1 MKKFTKTLEEMQ
13 EFLSSMGLDVT
24 MFDLKKAVKQNYM
37 NVSDYEFYIGYNEKN
52 KVYKLEG

>member
-1 MKKFTKTLEEMQ
+1 MKKYTKTLEEMQ

-24 MFDLKKAVKQNYM
+24 MFDLKKAVKQNYL

>member
-24 MFDLKKAVKQNYM
+24 MFDLKKAVKQNYL